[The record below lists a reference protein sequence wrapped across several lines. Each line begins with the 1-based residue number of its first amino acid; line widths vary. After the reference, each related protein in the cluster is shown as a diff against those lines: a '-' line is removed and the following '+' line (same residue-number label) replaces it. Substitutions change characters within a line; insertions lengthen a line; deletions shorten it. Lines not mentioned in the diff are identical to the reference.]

1 MSGNQPTNIQVYRK
15 KWNFNIGIILFGA
28 IFIYLAATILMY
40 LTSNQVAAYEVR
52 EGSILKDNAYRALV
66 LRDEMIVTADTDG
79 YVNYF
84 ALEGSKVGVKTR
96 VYSLSD
102 EKLDFKDT
110 QAEDTPE
117 LSVEEQASLLQKT
130 QNFSDRF
137 EEEQYQDVYT
147 LKNTIQTMLEN
158 KSNQSKQAQLDAMAA
173 EQPQGLA
180 VYSAASDGIIV
191 YSTDGFEGITK
202 EDVTEK
208 LFDKKDYQ
216 KKELSNNMKVH
227 AGDPVYKLV
236 RDDKWTAVILLS
248 DEMAKQMKDR
258 TSVKVRFAKDH
269 ETAVASFEMTQNKDG
284 TFGFLT
290 FENAMVRYAQDRFLD
305 IELILEDESGLKIPK
320 SSVTKKAF
328 YLVPEDY
335 LTQGGNNKEIGIL
348 IDTGKDHADFQNVD
362 VYYRDQETGMIYLDE
377 TAFDSGTILCKP
389 DSSDQFTMKETKT
402 LKGVYNINKGYAE
415 FKQVQIL
422 CESEEYYIVKSGND
436 YGLTNYDRIAL
447 NGKEVHENDVVFQ

>member
-1 MSGNQPTNIQVYRK
+1 
-15 KWNFNIGIILFGA
+15 
-28 IFIYLAATILMY
+28 
-40 LTSNQVAAYEVR
+40 
-52 EGSILKDNAYRALV
+52 
-66 LRDEMIVTADTDG
+66 
-79 YVNYF
+79 
-84 ALEGSKVGVKTR
+84 
-96 VYSLSD
+96 
-102 EKLDFKDT
+102 
-110 QAEDTPE
+110 
-117 LSVEEQASLLQKT
+117 
-130 QNFSDRF
+130 
-137 EEEQYQDVYT
+137 
-147 LKNTIQTMLEN
+147 MLEN

-191 YSTDGFEGITK
+191 YATDGFEGITK
-202 EDVTEK
+202 ADVTEK

-290 FENAMVRYAQDRFLD
+290 FENAMVRYAQDHFLD

-377 TAFDSGTILCKP
+377 TAFDSGTVLCKP

>member
-52 EGSILKDNAYRALV
+52 EGSILKDNAYRAMV
-66 LRDEMIVTADTDG
+66 LRDEMIVTADADG

-110 QAEDTPE
+110 QADDTPE
-117 LSVEEQASLLQKT
+117 LSAEEQASLLQKT
-130 QNFSDRF
+130 QSFSDRF

-191 YSTDGFEGITK
+191 YATDGFEGIT
-202 EDVTEK
+202 
-208 LFDKKDYQ
+208 
-216 KKELSNNMKVH
+216 
-227 AGDPVYKLV
+227 
-236 RDDKWTAVILLS
+236 
-248 DEMAKQMKDR
+248 
-258 TSVKVRFAKDH
+258 
-269 ETAVASFEMTQNKDG
+269 
-284 TFGFLT
+284 
-290 FENAMVRYAQDRFLD
+290 
-305 IELILEDESGLKIPK
+305 
-320 SSVTKKAF
+320 
-328 YLVPEDY
+328 
-335 LTQGGNNKEIGIL
+335 
-348 IDTGKDHADFQNVD
+348 
-362 VYYRDQETGMIYLDE
+362 
-377 TAFDSGTILCKP
+377 
-389 DSSDQFTMKETKT
+389 
-402 LKGVYNINKGYAE
+402 
-415 FKQVQIL
+415 
-422 CESEEYYIVKSGND
+422 
-436 YGLTNYDRIAL
+436 
-447 NGKEVHENDVVFQ
+447 